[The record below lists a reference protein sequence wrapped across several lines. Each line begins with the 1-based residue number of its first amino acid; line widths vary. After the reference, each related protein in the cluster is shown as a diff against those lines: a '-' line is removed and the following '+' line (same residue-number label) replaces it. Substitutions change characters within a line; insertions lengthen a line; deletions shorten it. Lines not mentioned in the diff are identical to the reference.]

1 MASYVVHPSKNQEK
15 VIKAFFKAL
24 EIPFEEQE
32 EETLPAHVL
41 EGIARGQADIAA
53 GRTVSLDEFKKRLS
67 SAK

>member
-15 VIKAFFKAL
+15 VIKAFFEAL

-32 EETLPAHVL
+32 EENLPAHVL
-41 EGIARGQADIAA
+41 EGIAKGQVDILA
-53 GRTVSLDEFKKRLS
+53 GRTVSLEEFKKRLS